1 MERDRLLLGFATVLG
16 ASWAQGLCD
25 EVRRD
30 QRPVA
35 GGFPGTIP
43 EARWR
48 VAEYL
53 RGELAR
59 QELSPLEPNEL
70 ARAVDVAYAR
80 ARRDW
85 LEAGRGTKLLG
96 PRKPPVRRA

>member
-1 MERDRLLLGFATVLG
+1 MERDDLLLGCATVLG

-25 EVRRD
+25 ELRRE
-30 QRPVA
+30 QRPLA

-43 EARWR
+43 EVRWR
-48 VAEYL
+48 VGEYL

-80 ARRDW
+80 ARREWID
-85 LEAGRGTKLLG
+85 AGRATHSAA
-96 PRKPPVRRA
+96 RKAHDHT